1 MTWRVIWLVM
11 AIAGP
16 NWYAARVLAQ
26 ELAVAPDQPVVV
38 DLDQLV
44 REIDLHEL
52 PKGLPQPAEVEA
64 TQPPEPELSAAA
76 LEILDA
82 YTLHAKEV
90 RRKAEDDIKKRRE
103 ILIQKLQSLQ
113 DDYTRA
119 AKLDEAVAIRDQLRL
134 LRTAHL
140 KPLQSPGNLVTY
152 GTKAGRSF
160 FFDVVGSA
168 RGSVWGT
175 DLYTTDSSLAAA
187 AVHAGVLKSGQRGIV
202 KVTIMA
208 PPEEFVGS
216 AKNGVTSM
224 KYGAYPAS
232 YSVERPLPTD
242 EADTALSDESPD
254 TVGQPPQAP
263 FAPVLEA
270 IDIPFLGRRSP

>member
-1 MTWRVIWLVM
+1 MVLRFVGLVL
-11 AIAGP
+11 AIAWLNGHDTD
-16 NWYAARVLAQ
+16 VFGQ
-26 ELAVAPDQPVVV
+26 EEL
-38 DLDQLV
+38 LI
-44 REIDLHEL
+44 REIDLHVL
-52 PKGLPQPAEVEA
+52 PGGLPQPAEAEA
-64 TQPPEPELSAAA
+64 KHPPEPELSAAA

-82 YTLHAKEV
+82 YNLQAKEV
-90 RRKAEDDIKKRRE
+90 RRKAEDDIRKRRE

-119 AKLDEAVAIRDQLRL
+119 AKLDEAVAIRDRLRL
-134 LRTAHL
+134 LRVAHL
-140 KPLQSPGNLVTY
+140 KPRQSPGNLATY
-152 GTKAGRSF
+152 GTKTGRSF

-208 PPEEFVGS
+208 PPEEFLGS
-216 AKNGVTSM
+216 VRNGVASM

-254 TVGQPPQAP
+254 PVGQPPQAP
-263 FAPVLEA
+263 FAPALEA
-270 IDIPFLGRRSP
+270 IDDPFLGR